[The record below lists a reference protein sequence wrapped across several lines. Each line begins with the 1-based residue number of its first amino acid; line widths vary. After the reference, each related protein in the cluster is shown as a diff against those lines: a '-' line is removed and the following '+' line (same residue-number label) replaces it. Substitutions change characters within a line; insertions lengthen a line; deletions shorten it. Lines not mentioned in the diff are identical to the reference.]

1 MRGDR
6 QSNEEGA
13 AVAPTAVYWKLQRIL
28 KPSNLNGSSAVMSLS
43 PCPPPCLCAQLNL
56 FIPTRAQGSQCT
68 QPGTET
74 DAAALLLLCLCVGPL
89 LPQPW
94 AFIEE

>member
-43 PCPPPCLCAQLNL
+43 PCPPPLSLCTAQPFYPYTSSGLTVHTARN
-56 FIPTRAQGSQCT
+56 RDRRG
-68 QPGTET
+68 GTAPPVPLCWAF
-74 DAAALLLLCLCVGPL
+74 AAAAVG
-89 LPQPW
+89 
-94 AFIEE
+94 FY